1 MAMIIAQAATRF
13 NALRN
18 TAGSPGI
25 CRCHGGQGHCTGC
38 DSEPVIR
45 RFKRVEGLD
54 GEDGHSGAPCSI
66 ERYSG
71 VDGLRGDVK
80 IVVQRS
86 DGSQQEYSSLYS
98 LELIDFDVEDEN
110 GDGIFEPGEHL
121 FIRRITVRNSGTY
134 WGVVVVALDTDIFLP
149 IGGMPSPRRPI
160 QLNMVESN
168 WFKLIDG
175 DDGRTVLP
183 SIREGSSVTIGRSI
197 KVRIREQ
204 KEYETPHT
212 GAIFLQ
218 RDTIHL
224 LATMPWIERRIPKF
238 DFDKSVT
245 IRYPCELRKI
255 KALAT
260 VAQASLSKLSFE
272 VCTLRSL
279 CS

>member
-1 MAMIIAQAATRF
+1 MIIAQAATRF

-18 TAGSPGI
+18 TAGSPDI
-25 CRCHGGQGHCTGC
+25 CKCHGGQGHCTGC

-45 RFKRVEGLD
+45 RFQRVEGLN
-54 GEDGHSGAPCSI
+54 GENGHSGAPCAI
-66 ERYSG
+66 ERHSG
-71 VDGLRGDVK
+71 VDGLPGNVT
-80 IVVQRS
+80 IVVHRS
-86 DGSQQEYSSLYS
+86 DGSQQEYSSLYC

-121 FIRRITVRNSGTY
+121 FIRRITVRNSGMY
-134 WGVVVVALDTDIFLP
+134 YGVIMFALDTDKFLP
-149 IGGMPSPRRPI
+149 LGGMPSPRRPI
-160 QLNMVESN
+160 QLNMIESN

-175 DDGRTVLP
+175 DEGRTVLP
-183 SIREGSSVTIGRSI
+183 SIREGSSLTIDRSI

-204 KEYETPHT
+204 EEYETPHT

-238 DFDKSVT
+238 DFNKRIE
-245 IRYPCELRKI
+245 IRYPCELRNI

-272 VCTLRSL
+272 ACTLRSL